1 MNPGS
6 LPRLSRSLSVCLLTA
21 IIGLVCGMAAVRA
34 DDEATAPSSYS
45 AADERFHQQLDE
57 AYDLAES
64 GAYTE
69 AVDKVLAALRTP
81 EISPEARRHGLS
93 GLSRIHH
100 LAGRHRESIS
110 LLDQLLET
118 ADDPRE
124 RAELLLQR
132 ASSRS
137 ALGDHER
144 ARIDRAAAEEYWPE
158 LAGEYGGVDPW
169 DSPAYPGSWSAWVDD
184 TAILIFAGIPAADTS
199 RTLLIAVWAV
209 GLWGILW
216 LINILIGRRQM
227 REGAGTFPRLVRV
240 AAYAALLECF
250 PVLGLTIATI
260 GIPFGAS
267 YDSLLILTFFALLYS
282 IFWLTLYL
290 RPPVVSPVAQDTL
303 PPVEDSE
310 FLARLREIAE
320 RIGIVPPVARTLAS
334 GGSVLGITAYAGGMV
349 APSIIVSDGVLLRI
363 TQEERDAIVAHELG
377 HIANRTLLVYPVIA
391 PVSATVG
398 VLASLWLQ
406 PLVAILYGLAFQVG
420 LTRIISRVFEYDCD
434 RRAGRAIGTK
444 ETITALQKTY
454 AVSPIGNS
462 GWWSFLAFATATHP
476 SIEERLTALHR
487 LATEA
492 EVIDVTWSEAAARRR
507 RWGARCAA
515 GLWLAPMIAIP
526 WLVVT
531 QSLRLLPIVLLAGIA
546 CAPFLLLQRAIRR
559 DVRTDMRR
567 RQVQPAV
574 RTNRLW
580 LGFGLLLAAW
590 VASQLVNDPD
600 RFREIAGGM
609 LLLAMAG
616 VLAAIL
622 FASLKTLLFRR
633 GNLHAKV
640 MRAIYAARWDEA
652 IAVGEKSAK
661 KLRRNPSARNDLA
674 LARWMAGQRDTA
686 LSELAQLRR
695 EYPQFQQPWLTS
707 AILLMD
713 QGSYQEA
720 LDLLLQ
726 VAPKLKS
733 DSAPHVLAARC
744 HRLLG
749 NIDGLIEQTEQ
760 IATIDPGG
768 ASSSALKAQIALEQ
782 GDPAAAWKHLV
793 EAEQRAPGDTF
804 VTLLRAEVE
813 FKFGSIDTARAALAD
828 AERML
833 AATPLAFLRP
843 EYDHVRRLLSEP
855 EEVAVGLATEIA
867 AGETTSHPLDS
878 TSDHPPE

>member
-1 MNPGS
+1 MNHGS
-6 LPRLSRSLSVCLLTA
+6 LPRLSGSLSACLLTA

-81 EISPEARRHGLS
+81 ELSPEARRHGLS
-93 GLSRIHH
+93 GLSWIYYS
-100 LAGRHRESIS
+100 AGRHRESID
-110 LLDQLLET
+110 LLDQLLK
-118 ADDPRE
+118 AVDDPGE
-124 RAELLLQR
+124 RAELLQQR
-132 ASSRS
+132 ASAWA

-144 ARIDRAAAEEYWPE
+144 ASADRTAAEETWPE
-158 LAGEYGGVDPW
+158 LAGEYDGVDPW
-169 DSPAYPGSWSAWVDD
+169 DAPAYPGSWSAWVDD

-199 RTLLIAVWAV
+199 RTLLIAVCAAC
-209 GLWGILW
+209 LWGVLW
-216 LINILIGRRQM
+216 FVNILIGRRQM

-250 PVLGLTIATI
+250 PVVGLLIATI

-267 YDSLLILTFFALLYS
+267 YDSLLMLAFFASLYS

-290 RPPVVSPVAQDTL
+290 RPPVVSPVTRDTL
-303 PPVEDSE
+303 PPVEDPE
-310 FLARLREIAE
+310 FLSRLGEIAQ
-320 RIGIVPPVARTLAS
+320 RIGIPAPVARKLSS
-334 GGSVLGITAYAGGMV
+334 GGGVLGITAYAGGMV
-349 APSIIVSDGVLLRI
+349 SPSIIVSDGVLLRI
-363 TQEERDAIVAHELG
+363 TREERDAIVAHELG

-398 VLASLWLQ
+398 ALSSLWLQ

-476 SIEERLTALHR
+476 SIEERLSALRR
-487 LATEA
+487 LAGPDE
-492 EVIDVTWSEAAARRR
+492 EIEVTWSETAARRR

-515 GLWLAPMIAIP
+515 GLWLALMIAVP
-526 WLVVT
+526 RLVVG

-567 RQVQPAV
+567 RQVRPAV
-574 RTNRLW
+574 RTNWLW

-590 VASQLVNDPD
+590 VVSQLVNDPD
-600 RFREIAGGM
+600 QFWTIAEGM
-609 LLLAMAG
+609 LTLGFAG
-616 VLAAIL
+616 VLLAIL
-622 FASLKTLLFRR
+622 FASLKTLPFQR

-640 MRAIYAARWDEA
+640 IRAIYAARWDEA
-652 IAVGEKSAK
+652 IAIAEKSAK
-661 KLRRNPSARNDLA
+661 QIRKNPSARNDLA
-674 LARWMAGQRDTA
+674 LARWMAGQREPA
-686 LSELAQLRR
+686 LNDLAQLRR
-695 EYPQFQQPWLTS
+695 EYRQFRQPWLTS

-720 LDLLLQ
+720 LDLLSQ
-726 VAPKLKS
+726 VAPKMKA

-760 IATIDPGG
+760 VATIDPGG
-768 ASSSALKAQIALEQ
+768 ASSSALKAQVALEQ
-782 GDPAAAWKHLV
+782 GDSSAAWKHLV

-813 FKFGSIDTARAALAD
+813 FKIGSIDKARAALAD

-833 AATPLAFLRP
+833 TATPLAFLRP
-843 EYDHVRRLLSEP
+843 EYEHVRRLLSETG
-855 EEVAVGLATEIA
+855 EVAVGLATETA
-867 AGETTSHPLDS
+867 AGETTTHPLDS